1 MYMIINYLIQQD
13 VNTGNFSWRKQ
24 FDFIDRAVRGLEFNI
39 GNHSEDIL
47 DSRAFNFG
55 ANSESSAQSL
65 KVQKIKCIDL
75 QLAYFKLS
83 TRYNLKK

>member
-1 MYMIINYLIQQD
+1 MSGE
-13 VNTGNFSWRKQ
+13 VN
-24 FDFIDRAVRGLEFNI
+24 LCH
-39 GNHSEDIL
+39 HSEDIL

-75 QLAYFKLS
+75 QLTFFKLS
-83 TRYNLKK
+83 AR